1 MIVLVFRQSMPEC
14 LDKIQ
19 NVSYTIIIEK
29 TALLYNKEIL
39 T

>member
-1 MIVLVFRQSMPEC
+1 MVLVFRQSMPEC

-19 NVSYTIIIEK
+19 NVSYTILIEK
-29 TALLYNKEIL
+29 TMLLYNKEIL